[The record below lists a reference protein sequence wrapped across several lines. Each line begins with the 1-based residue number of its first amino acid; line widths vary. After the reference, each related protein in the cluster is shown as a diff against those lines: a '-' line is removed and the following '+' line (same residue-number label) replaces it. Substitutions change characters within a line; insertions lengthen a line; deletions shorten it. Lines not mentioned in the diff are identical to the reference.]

1 MPRRLAKTSSRVG
14 GHGHDRRGGCQKF
27 GDIQS
32 SVCATVEGSLS
43 LALLPACTIH
53 LANHDKELLH
63 IGQVETSRYDERQFV
78 GAWVDQ
84 EQREQL
90 TELTRQQDRSVS
102 AVIRR
107 ALERERQ

>member
-1 MPRRLAKTSSRVG
+1 M
-14 GHGHDRRGGCQKF
+14 
-27 GDIQS
+27 
-32 SVCATVEGSLS
+32 
-43 LALLPACTIH
+43 
-53 LANHDKELLH
+53 
-63 IGQVETSRYDERQFV
+63 GQVETSRYGERQFV

-107 ALERERQ
+107 ALDRERQRAAKLEGEGEPT